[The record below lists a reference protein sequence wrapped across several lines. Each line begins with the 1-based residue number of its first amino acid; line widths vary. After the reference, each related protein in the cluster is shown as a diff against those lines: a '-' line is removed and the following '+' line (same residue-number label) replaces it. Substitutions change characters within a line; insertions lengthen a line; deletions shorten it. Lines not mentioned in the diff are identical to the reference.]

1 MRYWKGKA
9 IEVLKENEVF
19 VFGSN
24 PEGRHGMGA
33 AKAAM
38 KFGAKYGVG
47 RGLVGQTYALVTKNL
62 KAGFKEAGTGVTYN
76 TKGAKSVPLKG
87 YYGIDHNIKELYEVA
102 IANPDKNFLITYKNS
117 SRNLNGYSP
126 KEIID
131 VFRSLK
137 VPSNIIFHESFK
149 EINMIKTI
157 TIIGSR
163 KTPQGVLDFMR
174 KIAKYCAVN
183 GIVVRSGK
191 AGGADAAA
199 IHGCMDALLV
209 SGKTIAIP
217 EMYIPWKGFGDNTMT
232 TKWDNVQGENEKAT
246 YMAKAIHPAWDKCSE
261 GAKKLHTRNVCQ
273 ILGKNL
279 DDPTDLVLYWCEERL
294 GEPTGGTA
302 TAVNL
307 GKDFG
312 CVTINMLHDT
322 WKDLLRPYLGMK

>member
-1 MRYWKGKA
+1 MRYWSGKE
-9 IEVLKENEVF
+9 ITELESNQVF

-62 KAGFKEAGTGVTYN
+62 KAGFKEVGTGVTYL
-76 TKGAKSVPLKG
+76 TAGVESVPLKG
-87 YYGIDHNIKELYEVA
+87 YFGIDHNIKELYQVA
-102 IANPDKNFLITYKNS
+102 IENPDKNFLVSYQKS
-117 SRNLNGYSP
+117 SRNLNGYSS
-126 KEIID
+126 KEMID
-131 VFRSLK
+131 VFRSMK

-149 EINMIKTI
+149 EISVIKTI

-163 KTPQGVLDFMR
+163 ETPKDILDFMR
-174 KIAKYCAVN
+174 NIAKYCAAK
-183 GIVVRSGK
+183 GIIVRSGK

-199 IHGCMDALLV
+199 IYGCMDALLA
-209 SGKTIAIP
+209 GKLNAIP
-217 EMYIPWKGFGDNTMT
+217 EMYIPWKGFGHESMT
-232 TKWDNVQGENEKAT
+232 TKWDSVQGSNEKAEL
-246 YMAKAIHPAWDKCSE
+246 MAKAIHPAWERCSD
-261 GAKKLHTRNVCQ
+261 GVKKLHTRNVCQ

-279 DDPTDLVLYWCEERL
+279 DDPTDLVLYWCKENQ

-307 GKDFG
+307 GKHHG
-312 CVTINMLHDT
+312 CNRVNMLHDT
-322 WKDLLRPYLGMK
+322 WKDILRPYLGMSE